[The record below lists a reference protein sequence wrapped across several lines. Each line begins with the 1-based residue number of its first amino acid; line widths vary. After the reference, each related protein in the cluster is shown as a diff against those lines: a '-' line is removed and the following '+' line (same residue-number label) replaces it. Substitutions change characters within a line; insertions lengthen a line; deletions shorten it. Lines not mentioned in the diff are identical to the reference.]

1 MAFLAHDYNTRLP
14 GEAEMID
21 EALGKLHNQFKRV
34 EWEPSR
40 ATASLGDQPA
50 RAFDFDATDAQDV
63 DVRGKV
69 YLLGYRGFGYW
80 LFLWTPAADT
90 DAAAAE
96 LSAVLVS
103 AFLQAATETAA
114 TAAPTIRIVRSVPEV
129 MFLVPS
135 G

>member
-1 MAFLAHDYNTRLP
+1 MGAAHSSRIKKGRPRGRPLETRFAKNAYGALVAFAGAVAAASFAALLAAI
-14 GEAEMID
+14 AE
-21 EALGKLHNQFKRV
+21 
-34 EWEPSR
+34 
-40 ATASLGDQPA
+40 
-50 RAFDFDATDAQDV
+50 FDAA
-63 DVRGKV
+63 
-69 YLLGYRGFGYW
+69 LAEAI
-80 LFLWTPAADT
+80 AAFASE